1 MNPKAVV
8 PAVAVMLLF
17 GAGCASGSD
26 DIAQTDSSVAGE
38 GDEPDAG
45 GDEDEPVA
53 GAGDATQPA
62 DDSGSSGEIV
72 DVEGSSGATD
82 SPEDQA
88 PAEPLATAEGGPPFT
103 GLEIVDLR
111 RTGDSVTL
119 EFVIITDDG
128 SGATNRNPREVFAA
142 PQDQVGSDEGPSDE
156 LRASVSGVTLVDKTN
171 EKRHLVLRDS
181 NGNCLCTGFDTVS
194 VDENARYPQSA
205 QFPAPPEDVDVVTV
219 EVPHFPAIDNVP
231 LRTAG

>member
-1 MNPKAVV
+1 MNPKSVA

-17 GAGCASGSD
+17 GAGCASGSN
-26 DIAQTDSSVAGE
+26 DIAQTDSGVAGE
-38 GDEPDAG
+38 EGDEAAAEG
-45 GDEDEPVA
+45 
-53 GAGDATQPA
+53 GDATQPA
-62 DDSGSSGEIV
+62 ADSASSGEIV
-72 DVEGSSGATD
+72 DVEGSASATE
-82 SPEDQA
+82 SPEGQA

-119 EFVIITDDG
+119 EFVIVTDDG

-142 PQDQVGSDEGPSDE
+142 PQDQVGSDQAPSE
-156 LRASVSGVTLVDKTN
+156 ERRASVSGVTLVDKTN

-181 NGNCLCTGFDTVS
+181 NGDCLCTGFDTVS

-205 QFPAPPEDVDVVTV
+205 QFPAPPEDVDVMTV
-219 EVPHFPAIDNVP
+219 EVPHFPAIDDVP
-231 LRTAG
+231 VRTAG